1 MDLTKEQKRAVESDA
16 QYIAILAGAGSGKT
30 KTLTERICHL
40 IKEKGIKPT
49 EILALTFSVKAA
61 QEMKKRIVNNLGN
74 DAKGLMVKTFHSF
87 GLDILRKYYNDFPS
101 ENTKFEIIDPSSK
114 MMYVKNILRRHK
126 SIIPPEDATNNISR
140 IKNKIIQCDK
150 DFETIFENYNSEL
163 RNNNLVDLDDLIWLT
178 VDLLKKEDCAK
189 EYLHNRFKHILLD
202 EYQDT
207 NDIQNEMV
215 DLILS
220 PTASLCIVGDDD
232 QCIYEWRGSK
242 PQYIR
247 EFSKRKD
254 VETIFLSDNFRSQK
268 YVVEL
273 ANKFILNNKNRVKKQ
288 MSPRLD
294 ISMRPEF
301 YKASDEV
308 SEAQLIANMIK
319 KMASEQMTRYR
330 DIAILVRRG
339 KQIQPIITA
348 LKSEGIPV
356 SKKNEDSN
364 PELISFIRV
373 LYAIMNYKLNNNISV
388 AINYPDTSLCNFQ
401 YLDLIDDYGLDN
413 SSVLD
418 VLEQIYQSNWQWE
431 TCYNFRSRYKFIK
444 KMNERYNSR
453 NYSAV
458 EILKEVVNFYENDS
472 NATSLSKEKRTLMT
486 SVLSLAEEWEKNS
499 ENNSLDDFVDHI
511 VCSLENEDELLELC
525 SEDAVNIM
533 TCHRAKGLEFETVF
547 VPGVHVGNFPNNFFI
562 HNENE
567 LEQERRLFYVAVT
580 RAVKNLIITCYQN
593 QYGTGNNKFI
603 VNDFVCEIPELM
615 EWRNER
621 REKEKQLYNC
631 IQGGDYNG

>member
-1 MDLTKEQKRAVESDA
+1 MNLTKAQQHAVESDA

-40 IKEKGIKPT
+40 ITEKGIKPT

-61 QEMKKRIVNNLGN
+61 QEMKKRIINNLGN

-87 GLDILRKYYNDFPS
+87 GLDVLRKYYNNFPS
-101 ENTKFEIIDPSSK
+101 HNTKFEIIDSSSK
-114 MMYVKNILRRHK
+114 MMYVKNILRRYK
-126 SIIPPEDATNNISR
+126 SLVPPEEAINNISR

-150 DFETIFENYNSEL
+150 DFEPIFESYNIEL

-178 VDLLKKEDCAK
+178 VDLLKKDDSAR
-189 EYLHNRFKHILLD
+189 EYLHNKFKHVLLD
-202 EYQDT
+202 EYQDS

-215 DLILS
+215 NLILS

-273 ANKFILNNKNRVKKQ
+273 ANKFIRHNKNRVEKQ

-294 ISMRPEF
+294 ISVRPEF
-301 YKASDEV
+301 YKTSGEAT
-308 SEAQLIANMIK
+308 EAQLIANMIK
-319 KMASEQMTRYR
+319 KLASEQMTKYR

-348 LKSEGIPV
+348 LKSIEIPV
-356 SKKNEDSN
+356 SKRNEN
-364 PELISFIRV
+364 HNEELISFIRV
-373 LYAIMNYKLNNNISV
+373 LYAIINYKLNNNISV
-388 AINYPDTSLCNFQ
+388 AINFPNTSLSNFQ
-401 YLDLIDDYGLDN
+401 YLDLIDDYELDN
-413 SSVLD
+413 GSVLD
-418 VLEQIYQSNWQWE
+418 VLEQIYQADWQWE
-431 TCYNFRSRYKFIK
+431 TCNNFRSRYKFIK
-444 KMNERYNSR
+444 EMNEKYNSK

-458 EILKEVVNFYENDS
+458 EILKEVLAFYESES
-472 NATSLSKEKRTLMT
+472 NISAEFKENLNMMF
-486 SVLSLAEEWEKNS
+486 SVLRIAEEWEKNS
-499 ENNSLDDFVDHI
+499 DNNSLDDFVDYI
-511 VCSLENEDELLELC
+511 VCSLENEEELMELC
-525 SEDAVNIM
+525 REDAVNIM
-533 TCHRAKGLEFETVF
+533 TCHQAKGLEFETVF
-547 VPGVHVGNFPNNFFI
+547 IPGVHVGNFPNNFFI

-567 LEQERRLFYVAVT
+567 LEQERRLFYVAIT

-621 REKEKQLYNC
+621 QEKEKQLYNFV
-631 IQGGDYNG
+631 QGGNDNG